1 MIKAAWSSNPCSR
14 DSVRYTF
21 IRAQGATLQA

>member
-14 DSVRYTF
+14 HSVNYTF
-21 IRAQGATLQA
+21 IRAQGTTLQT